1 MGQREVLTVHAFFRP
16 VMNLP
21 ITCNCFEIAMV
32 KTISAAVLLGYLAL
46 H

>member
-1 MGQREVLTVHAFFRP
+1 MFFICHRNSILNP
-16 VMNLP
+16 EINLP